1 MSGFRALLAEVGCQA
16 GQHEVLA
23 DTLAKVGLCCHDA
36 ADGGDGNG
44 AADGG
49 GGGCGDGDGCRPGV
63 APGDGG
69 AKQGG
74 GEIDQGERERGAE
87 TR

>member
-36 ADGGDGNG
+36 ADGGDGDG

-49 GGGCGDGDGCRPGV
+49 DSDGCHPGV

-87 TR
+87 TW